1 MCGLKR
7 ALVSCGPVLGLVLG
21 LAVLLAAG
29 PVHAQGESRT
39 IDVVPAEGRASDAPQ
54 AARDTP
60 APHPANV
67 GNPQAKGP
75 EQRVALVIGN
85 GAYTGATPLANPV
98 NDARQ
103 VAELLTAAGFEVIT
117 GTDLDHDDMIQA
129 IQDFAGRIAKRGPN
143 TVAFVYYA
151 GHGLQ
156 VAGDNF
162 LIPVDAKI
170 AREADVESTSIRL
183 VDIMA
188 TLEAVPSRM
197 RIVVLDACR
206 NDPFDSLKDDGRGL
220 AIVDAPNG
228 SIVAYSTAPGTEA
241 YDGSGRHSPYT
252 AAFLRLARQPNVPIE
267 QFFKRVRLLVND
279 TTDGRQTPWESS
291 SLTGDFYFFGDT
303 AIASAKAA
311 PVKTA
316 YAPQAL
322 RARPAREAYDY
333 VIAEDTVEYYE
344 EFIRLY
350 PADPMLIRIR
360 ALLAAKIMS
369 IAWYNAVLANSPLAY
384 QSFYSKYSSSPY
396 AQAALKLQAQP
407 KPKPLYQP
415 SNIIVPAQIAPQ
427 IKLISLPA
435 PQPKPL
441 PNLQADVIKQLDFS
455 KPPASS
461 NAKLPPAALPKGQQ
475 AELPKGAVI
484 TPPPG
489 KSLLDVKLPAK
500 DSDRITTPSTAVRPG
515 DGKIVTLPPNDTK
528 RPNGIDVRRPD
539 SAEKR
544 PDVSINPNIRIVT
557 LPNGSTIK
565 VGPKVEDTG
574 RRPPRVIDLPPRPA
588 PQIQGG
594 LRPQPQVN
602 PSQRF
607 QPGAR
612 MPGNQAVVP
621 GQRGPGQVQFRGP
634 TSQPVAQGGRRCAM
648 IEGHMVCR

>member
-1 MCGLKR
+1 MCGLTR
-7 ALVSCGPVLGLVLG
+7 VLVSCGLVLG

-29 PVHAQGESRT
+29 PVHAQGETRT
-39 IDVVPAEGRASDAPQ
+39 IDVVPAEGRALDAPQ

-85 GAYTGATPLANPV
+85 GAYTGATPLTNPV
-98 NDARQ
+98 NDAKQ
-103 VAELLTAAGFEVIT
+103 VAELLTAAGFEVIS

-170 AREADVESTSIRL
+170 TREADVEPASIRL

-206 NDPFDSLKDDGRGL
+206 NDPFDGLKDDGRGL

-241 YDGSGRHSPYT
+241 YDGSGRNSPYT

-303 AIASAKAA
+303 AIASTKAA

-322 RARPAREAYDY
+322 RARPPREAYDY
-333 VIAEDTVEYYE
+333 VIAEDSVEYYE

-369 IAWYNAVLANSPLAY
+369 IAWYNALLANSPVAY
-384 QSFYSKYSSSPY
+384 QSFYSKYSNSPY

-407 KPKPLYQP
+407 KLKPLYQP

-427 IKLISLPA
+427 VKLISLPA

-441 PNLQADVIKQLDFS
+441 PALPADIVKQLDFS
-455 KPPASS
+455 KPS
-461 NAKLPPAALPKGQQ
+461 NANANAKGPQIVLPKGQQ
-475 AELPKGAVI
+475 AELPKGSAI
-484 TPPPG
+484 TLPPG
-489 KSLLDVKLPAK
+489 KSLLDVKVPGK
-500 DSDRITTPSTAVRPG
+500 DSDRITTPSATVRPG
-515 DGKIVTLPPNDTK
+515 EGKIVTLPPNDSK
-528 RPNGIDVRRPD
+528 RPNGIDVRRPETV
-539 SAEKR
+539 EKR
-544 PDVSINPNIRIVT
+544 PDVRINPDIRIVT
-557 LPNGSTIK
+557 LPNGGTVK
-565 VGPKVEDTG
+565 VGPKLEDSG

-588 PQIQGG
+588 PQIQSG
-594 LRPQPQVN
+594 LRPQPQIN

-612 MPGNQAVVP
+612 LHGDPAAAAQGP
-621 GQRGPGQVQFRGP
+621 RGSGQVQFRGP
-634 TSQPVAQGGRRCAM
+634 TSKPVAQSGRRCAV
-648 IEGHMVCR
+648 IDGHMICR

>member
-1 MCGLKR
+1 MCGLTR
-7 ALVSCGPVLGLVLG
+7 VLVSCGLVLG
-21 LAVLLAAG
+21 LALLLAAG

-39 IDVVPAEGRASDAPQ
+39 IDVVPAEGQSPPQ
-54 AARDTP
+54 QPVRD

-85 GAYTGATPLANPV
+85 GAYTGATPLTNPV

-103 VAELLTAAGFEVIT
+103 VSELLTAAGFEVIA

-170 AREADVESTSIRL
+170 TREADVEATSVRL

-206 NDPFDSLKDDGRGL
+206 NDPFDGLKDDGRGL

-241 YDGSGRHSPYT
+241 YDGSGRNSPYT

-303 AIASAKAA
+303 AVASTKAA

-322 RARPAREAYDY
+322 RARPPREAYDY
-333 VIAEDTVEYYE
+333 VIAEDSVEYYE

-369 IAWYNAVLANSPLAY
+369 IAWYNALLANSPLAY
-384 QSFYSKYSSSPY
+384 QSFYSKYSNSPY

-407 KPKPLYQP
+407 KLKPLYQP

-427 IKLISLPA
+427 VKLISLPA

-441 PNLQADVIKQLDFS
+441 PSLPADIVKQLDFS
-455 KPPASS
+455 KPSS
-461 NAKLPPAALPKGQQ
+461 NANAKVPQIVLPKGQQ
-475 AELPKGAVI
+475 AELPKGPAI

-489 KSLLDVKLPAK
+489 KSLLDVKVPGK

-515 DGKIVTLPPNDTK
+515 DGKIVTLPPNDSK
-528 RPNGIDVRRPD
+528 RPGTV
-539 SAEKR
+539 EKR
-544 PDVSINPNIRIVT
+544 PEGIVNPGTRIVT
-557 LPNGSTIK
+557 LPNGSTVK
-565 VGPKVEDTG
+565 VGPKLEDTG

-588 PQIQGG
+588 PHVQGSV
-594 LRPQPQVN
+594 RPLPQVS

-612 MPGNQAVVP
+612 LPGDRAAAVQGP
-621 GQRGPGQVQFRGP
+621 RGPGQVQFRGP
-634 TSQPVAQGGRRCAM
+634 TSKPVAQSGRRCAM
-648 IEGHMVCR
+648 IDGHMVCR